1 MGPADVV
8 ILGIC
13 ALVVAAVA
21 AGLSG
26 WSVLYTRKA
35 TIAAENSSVAA
46 AITAR
51 LDADRRHAELA
62 PQFRITC
69 HPANQGV
76 DALRLTIY
84 LVGPAELERLD
95 GLTVVIRDDHPW
107 RAQGTPSAA
116 GPTPEDVAAQ
126 IWGRWRFIPHTG
138 PGAGTLL
145 GGPGADSTGRTSP
158 TSGMPVGEELPFFL
172 EPTSSPQW
180 SQQPLDAWQQEMKP
194 YLRLRLECHRDGQ
207 RPWILPC
214 EMVLTDGVGFVEV
227 PKSLS
232 T

>member
-126 IWGRWRFIPHTG
+126 IWGRLRPDPPHRAGGRDAAGWSGCRFNGQDKSHKRN
-138 PGAGTLL
+138 AGRRGT
-145 GGPGADSTGRTSP
+145 A
-158 TSGMPVGEELPFFL
+158 
-172 EPTSSPQW
+172 
-180 SQQPLDAWQQEMKP
+180 
-194 YLRLRLECHRDGQ
+194 
-207 RPWILPC
+207 
-214 EMVLTDGVGFVEV
+214 VL
-227 PKSLS
+227 S
-232 T
+232 